1 MQTGNWTILKEFILL
16 GLTEDPALQVPLFVF
31 FLLVYIITL
40 QCNIGIIVLVWLN
53 HQLRTPMYFFLCCL
67 SFVEAAVSSVT
78 VPKMLVDLLSK
89 KKTISFAGCAMQMF
103 SSFFIGGTEVQILA
117 VMSYDRCTA
126 ICKPLLYSVIM
137 SSRVCISLV
146 GSVVGLNLVNALF
159 HATLTFTLP
168 FCGANVITH
177 YACDVPPV
185 LKIACADTRLNELLL
200 VVIVGGQIVASVS
213 IILVSYGFII
223 TAIIRINSS
232 EGRRRAISTCSSHF
246 ISVSMFYGTLIFM
259 YATPSSSLTMTRDR
273 VVSVFYM
280 VIIPMLNP
288 LIWSLRNQEI
298 KQALRRSIGR
308 CRATR

>member
-1 MQTGNWTILKEFILL
+1 MQTGNWTILTEFILL

-53 HQLRTPMYFFLCCL
+53 HHLRTPMYFFLCCL

-78 VPKMLVDLLSK
+78 VPKMLVDFLSK
-89 KKTISFAGCAMQMF
+89 RKAISFAGCAMQMF
-103 SSFFIGGTEVQILA
+103 SSFLIGGSEVQILA
-117 VMSYDRCTA
+117 VMSYDRYTA
-126 ICKPLLYSVIM
+126 ICKPLLYPVIM
-137 SSRVCISLV
+137 NSRVCLSLV
-146 GSVVGLNLVNALF
+146 GAVVGINLVNALF
-159 HATLTFTLP
+159 HAFLTFTLP
-168 FCGANVITH
+168 FCGSNVITH

-185 LKIACADTRLNELLL
+185 LKIACTDTRLNELLL
-200 VVIVGGQIVASVS
+200 VVVVGGMIVASVS

-223 TAIIRINSS
+223 AAIIKINSS
-232 EGRRRAISTCSSHF
+232 DGRRRAISTCSSHF
-246 ISVSMFYGTLIFM
+246 VSVSMFYGTLIFM
-259 YATPSSSLTMTRDR
+259 YATPSSGLSMTRDR

-298 KQALRRSIGR
+298 KQALRKSIRR
-308 CRATR
+308 CRGAR